1 MKMDFN
7 VAIPLGSAAHRETI
21 VTTEVTVHHA
31 YAALPKVYATP
42 HMIYLMEM
50 AAADAIGDL
59 VPQGWGSV
67 GTLVD
72 IRHIAATP
80 VDMKVSA
87 IARVIGVNRKSVRF
101 YCEAT
106 DEREVIGQG
115 FHERAIVP
123 LDDFIIQVEQKL
135 SHLGGKQ

>member
-1 MKMDFN
+1 MDFSRD
-7 VAIPLGSAAHRETI
+7 IPLGSEARRETI
-21 VTTEVTVHHA
+21 VTRELTVNHA
-31 YAALPKVYATP
+31 YASLPEVYATP

-59 VPQGWGSV
+59 LPQGWGSV

-80 VDMKVSA
+80 VDMKVNVHAQVVEIS
-87 IARVIGVNRKSVRF
+87 RTSVRF

-106 DEREVIGQG
+106 DEIEIIGRG

-123 LDDFIIQVEQKL
+123 LNKFMTRVQQKA
-135 SHLGGKQ
+135 SGLGDKQ